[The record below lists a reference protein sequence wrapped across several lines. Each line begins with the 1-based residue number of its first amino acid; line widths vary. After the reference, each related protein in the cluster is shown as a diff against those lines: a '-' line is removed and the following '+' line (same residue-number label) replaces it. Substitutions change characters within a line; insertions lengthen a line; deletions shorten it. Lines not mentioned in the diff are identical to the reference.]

1 MKKSIMFVLLLMVL
15 TCAVPALAQR
25 SKDNFDSPTNP
36 PVKRIPVEI
45 PITNQ
50 IYVQARLN
58 DSQPMWFILD
68 TGATWTI
75 LDVDKAREL
84 NIKSEGARTLDLG
97 QTHTVSTTFAK
108 DASLDISGMRVP
120 VKTLAVMPAK
130 FRHAPQI
137 VGLIGSDLFKRFVV
151 EIDYDAKAINVFE
164 PDKYKYT
171 GHGEILPI
179 ELIEEIPHIIA
190 NISRGDLSSLRTKLL
205 VDTGAA
211 ETLVL
216 YAPIVEKNKLLE
228 STKGT
233 VKLRTGGLGGG
244 DFNYKVRAKTVTI
257 GNTTLNKPLINF
269 STGKGAADRRDGV
282 IGNGLLDRF
291 KLIIDYSRQRVI
303 LEPSQRF
310 NVPTDFDFFVFKL
323 GRDANN
329 YIVTDMLGA
338 SMTGEAGLRTGDF
351 LMAVD
356 GKPVSGLQLI
366 EIQKMFMMDGRDRIL
381 SIRRGDQKLDIKLE
395 TFPIY

>member
-15 TCAVPALAQR
+15 SCAVPALAQR

-108 DASLDISGMRVP
+108 DASLDISGIRVP

-257 GNTTLNKPLINF
+257 GNTTLDKPLINF

-310 NVPTDFDFFVFKL
+310 NDPTDFDFFVFKL
-323 GRDANN
+323 GRDTNN